1 MADNFYITL
10 PSNACTD
17 LFPGNATGGYYKT
30 LLPQEIKLDSNNWE
44 VGLSEITYVA
54 NSWDNVREGENEV
67 RLTIETADASE
78 HMNQLGRHGIFGG
91 PKVEEMILARRLL
104 SASGLYKITLL
115 IHKNGKPGGEVA
127 TDQFVI
133 FDYKRKS
140 PVEYYT
146 WKDFVREVNDVFH
159 TTFKSVF
166 KDSHI
171 ILEES
176 GGFRVHAVNVDH
188 AIIENTRVNLHI
200 TQDLAKHFNLSSNVI
215 ELPFSFVES
224 VTPEKLS
231 IPKNVIEQ
239 LSNILETFKF
249 RIEPRNYDSIPA
261 LLRPINEGIYEVAP
275 YARNHV
281 RLKWSRDMY
290 RVEWECKFHF
300 VKLDMSMTLSK
311 LLGFTKSNLIS
322 VGTGTLLAPDPP
334 NLQFSLS
341 TLWVYTDIK

>member
-1 MADNFYITL
+1 MHYFTFQRVHRPL
-10 PSNACTD
+10 S
-17 LFPGNATGGYYKT
+17 GNATGGYYKT

-78 HMNQLGRHGIFGG
+78 HMNQLGRHGIFSG

-146 WKDFVREVNDVFH
+146 WKDFVREVSNVFH

-166 KDSHI
+166 KDSHY
-171 ILEES
+171 
-176 GGFRVHAVNVDH
+176 
-188 AIIENTRVNLHI
+188 TRREWR
-200 TQDLAKHFNLSSNVI
+200 LSC
-215 ELPFSFVES
+215 
-224 VTPEKLS
+224 
-231 IPKNVIEQ
+231 
-239 LSNILETFKF
+239 
-249 RIEPRNYDSIPA
+249 
-261 LLRPINEGIYEVAP
+261 
-275 YARNHV
+275 AR
-281 RLKWSRDMY
+281 
-290 RVEWECKFHF
+290 C
-300 VKLDMSMTLSK
+300 
-311 LLGFTKSNLIS
+311 
-322 VGTGTLLAPDPP
+322 
-334 NLQFSLS
+334 
-341 TLWVYTDIK
+341 